1 MNGLKKNLIKVCDII
16 KNIDD
21 SKPLWDILWVGNVSN
36 DILTQNNGRCYFLVV
51 SGEIYKIGYSDCKG
65 GIKSTINSY
74 KSSGNS
80 GRPSDRT
87 HGVHLLIALE
97 LLKGKKVEVY
107 FTYNDN
113 VTIEYKDMFGN
124 IHTETTYISGKV
136 LESKNIEIYKNMYG
150 NYPIWN
156 LQERNVSWPTF
167 IQDSRKRLLEGQS
180 MTIDTLE
187 KHINYNLLT
196 H

>member
-1 MNGLKKNLIKVCDII
+1 MNDLKKNLIKVCDII
-16 KNIDD
+16 KNSGD
-21 SKPLWDILWVGNVSN
+21 SNPLWDILWVSNVSN
-36 DILTQNNGRCYFLVV
+36 DILTQKNGRCYFLVV

-65 GIKSTINSY
+65 GIKSTINNY

-87 HGVHLLIALE
+87 HGIHLLIALE
-97 LLKGKKVEVY
+97 LLKGKKIEVY

-124 IHTETTYISGKV
+124 IHTETTYISGKI
-136 LESKNIEIYKNMYG
+136 LELKNIEIYKNMYG

-180 MTIDTLE
+180 MTIDRLE
-187 KHINYNLLT
+187 KHTNYNLLT